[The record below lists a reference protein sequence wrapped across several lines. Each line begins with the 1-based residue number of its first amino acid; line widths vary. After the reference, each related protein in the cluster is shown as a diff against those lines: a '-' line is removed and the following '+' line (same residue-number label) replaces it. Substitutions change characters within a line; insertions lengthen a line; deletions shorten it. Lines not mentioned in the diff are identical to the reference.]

1 MALEINTQ
9 FKDTKKNRGKL
20 YAISVDEDIRTLGS
34 KM

>member
-9 FKDTKKNRGKL
+9 FKDTKNRGKL